1 MADERDQIAE
11 AFEICKLQASVD
23 DTFDERLMRNWFQ
36 AAWDLCAE
44 MIGLMPPTQIEEP
57 IIIRMDGSFVLSHV
71 PTSPVQIYDR
81 YRLVMTLPPTLERSF
96 CDPSL
101 CCLCNLWVRYMIG
114 QETCEVPARFIQA
127 VARVFAYIV
136 ENRGD
141 SELDREVLAKCGALT
156 FLGPDLEYVA

>member
-11 AFEICKLQASVD
+11 AYEICKLQAATDS
-23 DTFDERLMRNWFQ
+23 TFDEKLMRHWFG

-44 MIGLMPPTQIEEP
+44 MIGLTPPMEIEETVV
-57 IIIRMDGSFVLSHV
+57 IRADGSFVLSHE
-71 PTSPVQIYDR
+71 PTSEV
-81 YRLVMTLPPTLERSF
+81 RLFSGYTLVLILPPTLERSR
-96 CDPSL
+96 CDPAL
-101 CCLCNLWVRYMIG
+101 CCFCNLVARYRIG
-114 QETCEVPARFIQA
+114 QETCELPPRFVQA

-156 FLGPDLEYVA
+156 FLGPDLMYVA